1 MVHVRSN
8 SPYVNSVVAFSLFC
22 IVFSVTPKN
31 SAYCFIDIPFLRNII
46 FKFTYIES
54 PPFTPRGNLYLN
66 IYPYSSFAKYFFT
79 PMGNFLLLFALFHVK
94 IQISEVCIVDFL
106 DKLNYLMNEN
116 NLNKSTLSKACE
128 IPYTTI
134 DGWYKKGYEGLKLTT
149 LRKLANYFGTSLDFW
164 ALEDIDVKESNYFS
178 DKEKKLISDFRELNS
193 QGQDYILQTMDL
205 VKDKYKKCDSVS
217 ELENLG

>member
-1 MVHVRSN
+1 M
-8 SPYVNSVVAFSLFC
+8 
-22 IVFSVTPKN
+22 
-31 SAYCFIDIPFLRNII
+31 
-46 FKFTYIES
+46 
-54 PPFTPRGNLYLN
+54 
-66 IYPYSSFAKYFFT
+66 
-79 PMGNFLLLFALFHVK
+79 
-94 IQISEVCIVDFL
+94 DFL

-217 ELENLG
+217 ELEEIG